1 MATTPVYLL
10 QILGNPTIEISQD
23 ELRTL
28 LGEIEAELHQSKVYR
43 RAVAML
49 QKLLGG
55 SSEQANV
62 LFKSVGREAI
72 GLAFR
77 QFVRQYQ
84 KPEENQQQE
93 DSTNQTS
100 ATEQTSSDELSS
112 GLSSDLSQCFTS
124 VTVNQKTTI
133 ETDSKAVPSE
143 SQVESHTAN
152 DSAKAKEDRPK
163 TKKSIKWLTPG
174 KKRKQA
180 ELAKQ
185 IKAQERVESLRQIG
199 QQLRQ
204 ARESQGLSLGQLH
217 VYTHVQLHHMQA
229 LENGDW
235 ELLPEDVYVRGFI
248 RVMGNALGLNGT
260 NLAASLPAPEP
271 VKAILPTAYQHKSR
285 FGFGI
290 ALHPVYLYVGYAA
303 LVAGSV
309 GGLSVMASQQASSDR
324 LINKDAATPPSSSF
338 THSSQDT
345 KPISKPGLSS
355 SANITVGPDIAP
367 PEAL

>member
-10 QILGNPTIEISQD
+10 KILGNPTIEISQD

-28 LGEIEAELHQSKVYR
+28 LGEIEAELHRSKVYR

-49 QKLLGG
+49 QNLLGS

-77 QFVRQYQ
+77 QFVQQYH
-84 KPEENQQQE
+84 KLEENQQHQ
-93 DSTNQTS
+93 DSTNETLT
-100 ATEQTSSDELSS
+100 TEQTDSTDDLSR
-112 GLSSDLSQCFTS
+112 GLSQCLTN
-124 VTVNQKTTI
+124 VTVNEKTTI
-133 ETDSKAVPSE
+133 ETDNKADLPSE
-143 SQVESHTAN
+143 SQVESDAAS
-152 DSAKAKEDRPK
+152 DSTKAKEDRPK
-163 TKKSIKWLTPG
+163 TKKSIQWLTPG

-185 IKAQERVESLRQIG
+185 MAAEQRVESLRQIG
-199 QQLRQ
+199 EQLRQ
-204 ARESQGLSLGQLH
+204 TRESQGLSLGQLH
-217 VYTHVQLHHMQA
+217 VYTHVPLHHMQA
-229 LENGDW
+229 VENGDW
-235 ELLPEDVYVRGFI
+235 ELLPEDVYVRGFV
-248 RVMGNALGLNGT
+248 RVMANALGLNGT
-260 NLAASLPAPEP
+260 NLVASLPAPEP
-271 VKAILPTAYQHKSR
+271 VKAIIPTTYQHKSH

-290 ALHPVYLYVGYAA
+290 ALHPVHLYVGYAA

-309 GGLSVMASQQASSDR
+309 GGLSVMASQQANADR

-355 SANITVGPDIAP
+355 SARVTVGPDIAP

>member
-10 QILGNPTIEISQD
+10 KILGNPTIEISQD

-28 LGEIEAELHQSKVYR
+28 LGEIEAELHRSKAYR

-49 QKLLGG
+49 QNLLG
-55 SSEQANV
+55 SSSDQANV
-62 LFKSVGREAI
+62 LFKSIGREAI

-77 QFVRQYQ
+77 QFVQQYQ
-84 KPEENQQQE
+84 NRNENQQHQ
-93 DSTNQTS
+93 DSTNETS
-100 ATEQTSSDELSS
+100 PTEQTASTNATN
-112 GLSSDLSQCFTS
+112 DLSQCLTN
-124 VTVNQKTTI
+124 VNINKKTTLEI
-133 ETDSKAVPSE
+133 DSKADLPSE
-143 SQVESHTAN
+143 SQVENRTAN
-152 DSAKAKEDRPK
+152 NSTKAQEDRLK
-163 TKKSIKWLTPG
+163 TKKSIKWFTPG

-185 IKAQERVESLRQIG
+185 MAAEQRVESLRKIG
-199 QQLRQ
+199 EQLRQ
-204 ARESQGLSLGQLH
+204 TRESQGLSLGQLH
-217 VYTHVQLHHMQA
+217 VYTHVPLHHMEA
-229 LENGDW
+229 LENGNW

-248 RVMGNALGLNGT
+248 RVMANALGLNGT
-260 NLAASLPAPEP
+260 NLVASLPAPEP
-271 VKAILPTAYQHKSR
+271 VKAIIPPTSYQHKSR

-290 ALHPVYLYVGYAA
+290 ALHPVHLYVGYAA

-309 GGLSVMASQQASSDR
+309 GGLSVMASQQANADR
-324 LINKDAATPPSSSF
+324 LVEKDAATPPSSF

-355 SANITVGPDIAP
+355 SANVTVGPDIAP